1 MMHRPED
8 RTGNI
13 CLHGRVGRTREP
25 AKRQDGSMRT
35 HVYVRISARPDVHA
49 SCIACQARLCHGSG
63 GAETR
68 HVGFR
73 SPQYVRSS
81 CHLRPVR
88 QSRIND
94 RRGRK
99 APCIQIRRSSSTYT
113 SQRSLSFS
121 VTAAG
126 PSAAP
131 QRAPAPGCRGRPACG
146 PRWRPLDQHTHLLR
160 DPHACIVIIVVLT
173 TLTGAA
179 SSLIL
184 KDDGVVEMMGRPMD
198 GLSIAVR
205 TSGTTY
211 YTRHGRSDD
220 RRA

>member
-1 MMHRPED
+1 
-8 RTGNI
+8 
-13 CLHGRVGRTREP
+13 
-25 AKRQDGSMRT
+25 MRT

-63 GAETR
+63 GRAETR

-94 RRGRK
+94 HRGRK
-99 APCIQIRRSSSTYT
+99 APCIQIRRSSTTYT
-113 SQRSLSFS
+113 SQRGLSFFLRDCS
-121 VTAAG
+121 WPSCCAAEG
-126 PSAAP
+126 PCTRVPGPAGLWAPVAAT
-131 QRAPAPGCRGRPACG
+131 RPAHASS
-146 PRWRPLDQHTHLLR
+146 PRSARLHRHHRRPHYSHR
-160 DPHACIVIIVVLT
+160 V
-173 TLTGAA
+173 TGAA
-179 SSLIL
+179 SSRIL